1 MKYFINSPYTTNSL
15 RGEYR
20 SLCKKLHPDTGGD
33 AEKFNEMMNEYAT
46 VRLLIGKTN
55 CRTEHSSFKSKP
67 HGREDSGFSSEFKP
81 HSREESVF
89 NSKSKSSE
97 ESRYSTLYNL
107 IIKYRHISESL
118 EIFLKKISIL
128 PFKDVAVVYYKF
140 AEEIRITMDFDKVID
155 ELEIIRFS
163 GYDEISYTIRYE
175 QGSYRSCATIDAIID
190 KMLGIIKGN

>member
-33 AEKFNEMMNEYAT
+33 ADKFKEMVNEYT
-46 VRLLIGKTN
+46 IVRLSIGKTN

-67 HGREDSGFSSEFKP
+67 HDREDSGFSSESKP
-81 HSREESVF
+81 HSREESEF
-89 NSKSKSSE
+89 SKKSKSSE
-97 ESRYSTLYNL
+97 ELRYSILYNSL
-107 IIKYRHISESL
+107 VRYRCIDEALKAFLRRISV
-118 EIFLKKISIL
+118 L
-128 PFKDVAVVYYKF
+128 PFKDAAIAYNKF
-140 AEEIRITMDFDKVID
+140 FEEIKITMEFGEVVD
-155 ELEIIRFS
+155 ELEILRFS

-190 KMLGIIKGN
+190 KTLGIINGN